1 MTRDDFP
8 RMVKIKQRFQ
18 TNPIEDLA
26 GTISAE
32 FKNVSA
38 ADHIRQGQRVAV
50 TAGSRGV
57 NNIADIT
64 KATIEELLK
73 LGADPF
79 IVPAMGSHGGATA
92 EGQRE
97 LLNHFGIS
105 ERTMG
110 VSVNSSM
117 EVVSL
122 GSTKDNI
129 PVYIDKHAYTA
140 DHIIAINR
148 VKPHTDFEG
157 VIESGMLK
165 MLAIGLGKQHA
176 ADCYHNLFM
185 ERGHYHVI
193 TQAARLILD
202 TCPITFGIGIV
213 EDQRDDT
220 AIIKMTPREDIESED
235 QRLLIEAKN
244 FLPRIPFAQ
253 FDILIVDEMSKTFSG
268 TGMDQNVIARSVI
281 PYHVVPDSPAIAR
294 IFVRDLAE
302 ESGGN
307 ALGIGNADFTTT
319 RLVNKIDRDV
329 TYMNTFTSSCP
340 EIIRIPASFDQD
352 RDALDACF
360 TTLPL
365 RKKGDARIVHIK
377 NTLHLETLFL
387 SETMLAEAE
396 QNEDLEVISPAE
408 PLSYGDDGNIANYF

>member
-8 RMVKIKQRFQ
+8 KMVKIEQRFQ
-18 TNPIEDLA
+18 TNPIEDIA
-26 GTISAE
+26 ETIAAE

-38 ADHIRQGQRVAV
+38 SDQIKPGQRVAL

-57 NNIADIT
+57 NNIAEII
-64 KATIEELLK
+64 KATIEELLN

-92 EGQRE
+92 EGQQE

-110 VSVNSSM
+110 VPVKSSM
-117 EVVSL
+117 EVVPL
-122 GSTKDNI
+122 GFTEDNI
-129 PVYIDKHAYTA
+129 PVYIDKHAYAA

-176 ADCYHNLFM
+176 ADYYHNLFM
-185 ERGHYHVI
+185 ERGHYDVI
-193 TQAARLILD
+193 TQTARFILD
-202 TCPITFGIGIV
+202 RCPITFGIGIV

-220 AIIKMTPREDIESED
+220 AIITMTPREDIESEE

-244 FLPRIPFAQ
+244 FLPKIPFAK

-319 RLVNKIDRDV
+319 RLVNKINRDV

-340 EIIRIPASFDQD
+340 EVIRIPASFDQD
-352 RDALDACF
+352 CDALDACF

-365 RKKGDARIVHIK
+365 QKKRDARIVHIK
-377 NTLHLETLFL
+377 NTLHLETLFI
-387 SETMLAEAE
+387 SETMVAEAE
-396 QNEDLEVISPAE
+396 RDKNLEVISPAE
-408 PLSYGDDGNIANYF
+408 PLRYGDDGNIANYG

>member
-1 MTRDDFP
+1 
-8 RMVKIKQRFQ
+8 
-18 TNPIEDLA
+18 
-26 GTISAE
+26 
-32 FKNVSA
+32 
-38 ADHIRQGQRVAV
+38 
-50 TAGSRGV
+50 
-57 NNIADIT
+57 
-64 KATIEELLK
+64 
-73 LGADPF
+73 
-79 IVPAMGSHGGATA
+79 
-92 EGQRE
+92 
-97 LLNHFGIS
+97 
-105 ERTMG
+105 
-110 VSVNSSM
+110 
-117 EVVSL
+117 
-122 GSTKDNI
+122 
-129 PVYIDKHAYTA
+129 
-140 DHIIAINR
+140 
-148 VKPHTDFEG
+148 
-157 VIESGMLK
+157 
-165 MLAIGLGKQHA
+165 
-176 ADCYHNLFM
+176 
-185 ERGHYHVI
+185 
-193 TQAARLILD
+193 
-202 TCPITFGIGIV
+202 
-213 EDQRDDT
+213 
-220 AIIKMTPREDIESED
+220 MTPREDIESED